1 MEKSNWIK
9 IFEASEIAMK
19 KKILFLSPL
28 PPPSYGSALSSQANL
43 EILKK
48 DFEVHS
54 IKLNFAKSMSNIG
67 KIDLS
72 KIRGVI
78 KTSKKI
84 KEEIKSFNPDIIYFV
99 PATYQIGLFRDSHY
113 ASIIRKLTSKKII
126 FHIRSRILEKHWRNP
141 LYKSRYKKMLKN
153 QKAIVLDESL
163 ISDLHEL
170 ISKESIKILSNA
182 IPNAIP
188 ETKFKK
194 IVKKRLKQNSFNILF
209 FSNMDKTKGWT
220 ILLKVCKILKNKG
233 IKFECNFAGAW
244 PSRKEEKEFKD
255 FVTQNNLKEVKHL
268 GKLSPTERN
277 NLMSKSDILVYP
289 TTLDTFGRVI
299 VEAMMLGLPIIAN
312 GIAAITTTIQHGKT
326 GFVLKE
332 NSPEEIVSYIEKLQ
346 DKKLRKK
353 MGLAGRKRF
362 LKEYEIKKYEKKF
375 LKIIN
380 S

>member
-1 MEKSNWIK
+1 LEKSNWIK